1 MQHRCVLQLQKCLLL
16 VVVVVVIVPEGLDMG
31 LDIQKS
37 VHRGAFDSGEKF

>member
-16 VVVVVVIVPEGLDMG
+16 LVVVVIVLEGLDMG

>member
-16 VVVVVVIVPEGLDMG
+16 LVVVIVPEGLDMG